1 MKNNKLYE
9 YNYDEYQNDTDEY
22 VKFATYNEIM
32 LLLAKEI
39 QREFNQD
46 YNYPKRFQH
55 SCGQRDW

>member
-1 MKNNKLYE
+1 MDRNITLYKNGIVLW
-9 YNYDEYQNDTDEY
+9 DEY
-22 VKFATYNEIM
+22 VKFSTYNEIM
-32 LLLAKEI
+32 LLLAREI